1 MVVRFIAEN
10 LAFDQLGGMR
20 RVIYTVLWIGVL
32 GTMGVSLAYL
42 LVLFPICMPTSYR
55 RIPSDVGRG
64 CWGLVRDLAEPK
76 ILRQKLQKLPAW
88 RRIHVHK

>member
-1 MVVRFIAEN
+1 
-10 LAFDQLGGMR
+10 
-20 RVIYTVLWIGVL
+20 VLWIGIL
-32 GTMGVSLAYL
+32 GTLGISLAYL
-42 LVLFPICMPTSYR
+42 LALFPICMPTSYR

-64 CWGLVRDLAEPK
+64 CWGLIRDLAEPK